1 MVRGIQTLTND
12 KKSATVPTTSPHDE
26 SARTYYDYLISQAQ
40 PYKDSKGVKQFVG
53 YLTEAFRQT
62 GLPQSHYVPVRKLL
76 EYNGVMLV
84 EERGFRDTPSVVLLM
99 PMPDVLDAPPK
110 PLTKRDLTA
119 TKEFDKLERRVEIL
133 EELVG
138 GLHLPSVLQEIAQ
151 RLPDGGK

>member
-1 MVRGIQTLTND
+1 MTND
-12 KKSATVPTTSPHDE
+12 KKSATVVDTSPHDE
-26 SARTYYDYLISQAQ
+26 SARTYYDYLVSQAS
-40 PYKDSKGVKQFVG
+40 PYKGSKGVKQFVG

-76 EYNGVMLV
+76 EYNGVMIV
-84 EERGFRDTPSVVLLM
+84 EERGWRGTPSEVLLM
-99 PMPDVLDAPPK
+99 PMPKVLKAVPK

-119 TKEFDKLERRVEIL
+119 SKRFDSLEDRVKIL